1 MPAAVIHF
9 VDCSPEEGAYGV
21 AWSTVNAGFPPGLVH
36 FYSVDGRLTSVH
48 NVDIRMWIYT
58 RNCEEKR

>member
-21 AWSTVNAGFPPGLVH
+21 AWSTVNARFPPKLVH
-36 FYSVDGRLTSVH
+36 FYSVDGRVISVH
-48 NVDIRMWIYT
+48 NVDIHDEYT
-58 RNCEEKR
+58 